1 MGHLP
6 AERSFEAISWIQ
18 AAAADLL
25 VPSDALWKDR
35 WDRASVKHSLVVSFV
50 SLIDWVCHRGKQS
63 TVLVEGCIFVRADG
77 SGSDG
82 FNGQPASTTRA
93 GRPVLL
99 ILGCVANKR
108 RAMYDYCLVANSPC
122 GWLTGVPLNPTSGS
136 RVKKI
141 AVFAD
146 VQNIYYTT
154 RQAYGRQFNYR
165 KVWQRISAGG
175 EIVAATAYAID
186 RGDRRQIGFQ
196 NTLKQ
201 LGFTVKLKPYI
212 QRRDGSAKGDWDVGI
227 AIDVIEMARAVDVA
241 VLLSGDGDF
250 DLLLAKIKQDYA
262 VTTEVY
268 GVPELTAQSLV
279 DAACVYHPIKSELL
293 M

>member
-1 MGHLP
+1 M
-6 AERSFEAISWIQ
+6 
-18 AAAADLL
+18 
-25 VPSDALWKDR
+25 
-35 WDRASVKHSLVVSFV
+35 
-50 SLIDWVCHRGKQS
+50 
-63 TVLVEGCIFVRADG
+63 
-77 SGSDG
+77 
-82 FNGQPASTTRA
+82 
-93 GRPVLL
+93 
-99 ILGCVANKR
+99 
-108 RAMYDYCLVANSPC
+108 
-122 GWLTGVPLNPTSGS
+122 
-136 RVKKI
+136 KKI

-165 KVWQRISAGG
+165 EVWQRISAGG
-175 EIVAATAYAID
+175 EIVAALAYAID
-186 RGDRRQIGFQ
+186 RGDRQQVGFQ
-196 NTLKQ
+196 NALKQ

-227 AIDVIEMARAVDVA
+227 TIDVMEMVPAVDVV

-250 DLLLAKIKQDYA
+250 DLLLAKIKQDYG

-279 DAACVYHPIKSELL
+279 NAASVYHPIGSELL